1 MDREI
6 LKHLGGQTNIFK
18 KQLKHMKEQATSMKK
33 LSLSLL
39 PPKYAVCQLHPD
51 KHIPYWALLGDFVS
65 LTRTPEELSIV
76 CQQDNVPENVEAER
90 GWRCVQVQGA
100 FDFSISGVNASLAVP
115 LANAEIS
122 VLAIATY
129 ATDYLLI
136 KEENVERALLVLEQA
151 GHSIDHLGPYL

>member
-1 MDREI
+1 
-6 LKHLGGQTNIFK
+6 
-18 KQLKHMKEQATSMKK
+18 MKEQANSVKK

-39 PPKYAVCQLHPD
+39 PPRYAVCQLHPD

-76 CQQDNVPENVEAER
+76 CEQDNVPEEVQAER

-115 LANAEIS
+115 LANADIS

-151 GHSIDHLGPYL
+151 GHSIDQRITDV

>member
-1 MDREI
+1 
-6 LKHLGGQTNIFK
+6 
-18 KQLKHMKEQATSMKK
+18 MKK

-39 PPKYAVCQLHPD
+39 PHSYAVCQFHPD

-65 LTRTPEELSIV
+65 LTRTHEELSIV
-76 CQQDNVPENVEAER
+76 CQQDNVPDDIEAER

-100 FDFSISGVNASLAVP
+100 FDFSAAGVHASLATP
-115 LANAEIS
+115 LAEADIS

-136 KEENVERALLVLEQA
+136 KEQHAERALQVLEQA
-151 GHSIDHLGPYL
+151 GHYIEH

>member
-1 MDREI
+1 
-6 LKHLGGQTNIFK
+6 
-18 KQLKHMKEQATSMKK
+18 MKK

-39 PPKYAVCQLHPD
+39 PYKYAVCQFHPD

-76 CQQDNVPENVEAER
+76 CQQDNVPDDIEAER
-90 GWRCVQVQGA
+90 GWRCLQVQGA
-100 FDFSISGVNASLAVP
+100 FDFSAAGVHASLAIP
-115 LANAEIS
+115 LAEADIS

-136 KEENVERALLVLEQA
+136 KEKHVERALQVLEQA
-151 GHSIDHLGPYL
+151 GHYIDQ

>member
-1 MDREI
+1 
-6 LKHLGGQTNIFK
+6 
-18 KQLKHMKEQATSMKK
+18 MKEQATSTKK

-136 KEENVERALLVLEQA
+136 KEENVERALLVLKQA
-151 GHSIDHLGPYL
+151 GHSIDHLDH

>member
-1 MDREI
+1 
-6 LKHLGGQTNIFK
+6 
-18 KQLKHMKEQATSMKK
+18 MKEQSKPMKK

-76 CQQDNVPENVEAER
+76 CQQDNVPEDIEAER

-100 FDFSISGVNASLAVP
+100 FDFSVAGVNASLAVP
-115 LANAEIS
+115 LANADIS
-122 VLAIATY
+122 VLAIATF

-136 KEENVERALLVLEQA
+136 KEEKVERALLVLEQA
-151 GHSIDHLGPYL
+151 GHSIDR